1 MSLFRQLL
9 IANSQE
15 KKKPYYCEVEYLES
29 SGEQYIDTG
38 IKPIISDTVKP
49 VIKLVHQFNTLETCR
64 IFGAT
69 DNYKYFQFY
78 NNATGSDGFGIQ
90 LFSTS
95 GHYAKFTSN
104 TDKHVYEINTVS
116 NIAKQDDTVQR
127 LNFSYG
133 SLDYNIY
140 LFARNTKGSANN
152 YMKGKIFYFEY
163 DDGVQ
168 HRQLI
173 PVLDNNMKPAMYD
186 KVSGRLFY
194 NKGS

>member
-29 SGEQYIDTG
+29 SGAQYIDTD

-64 IFGAT
+64 ILGAT
-69 DNYKYFQFY
+69 DGNKYFQFF

-90 LFSTS
+90 LFNTA
-95 GHYAKFTSN
+95 GNYTKFTLN

-116 NIAKQDDTVQR
+116 NIAKQDDTVQSI
-127 LNFSYG
+127 NFSYG